1 MFGKNK
7 DKDLYNKKLGAAG
20 EKAAVKYLKKKKY
33 KILEKNYTCPFG
45 EADIIARDGEDIVFV
60 EVKTR
65 TSLIYGE
72 PASAVT
78 EKRQQNY
85 RRIAYCYLKNVEK
98 YYIRFDIV
106 EVLDGEITHI
116 KNAF

>member
-1 MFGKNK
+1 MADLKSFHNK
-7 DKDLYNKKLGAAG
+7 RLGASG
-20 EKAAVKYLKKKKY
+20 EKAALKYLKKKKY

-65 TSLIYGE
+65 SSLLFGE
-72 PASAVT
+72 PAAAVT

-85 RRIAYCYLKNVEK
+85 RRIASSYLKNVEK
-98 YYIRFDIV
+98 YYIRFDII